1 MESRLLLPDDFPS
14 LPPADRVDVLC
25 DAFES
30 SYRSG
35 TRPRIE
41 DYLSTSLPVDQETL
55 LSELLPLDVEYR
67 RAHGEQ
73 PSIDE
78 YLARFPGHTR
88 LVRRALDVE
97 SESIHR
103 SLDSTV
109 VDRRDWLQPAA
120 QLPAPPTHLGRYQLT
135 AVIGRGSFGE
145 VWCAHDPDL
154 DRDVALKTLRS
165 DREYTPDAVKQFLQE
180 GRKLARLQH
189 AGVVR
194 VHDVGHDAGRCF
206 IVSELIAGETLA
218 ERLERE
224 GKLPWQA
231 AVGLAADVAEALHT
245 AHVLGIVHRDIK
257 SSNILLDARGRPH
270 LADFGLAITEEEQL
284 DEPAA
289 MVGTY
294 AFMPPEQVRGQSRLA
309 DARSDVYSLGVVLY
323 RMLTGRFPFVAKTEE
338 QWREQILERSPRPL
352 RTIDESIPAAV
363 EQVCLKCLSKP
374 MADRYTTAGD
384 LAAAL
389 REALQESAATRPA
402 RPERATRR
410 WGRLVVMA
418 ASILL
423 AAGLGLA
430 LGAILAPE
438 RDPGGGLPALTVVPL
453 SADPAAETYRPI
465 WDVSPDGRSLTV
477 GSPFRTCLLQL
488 GDHQSGTLDFEIDLN
503 RQDWDGIVG
512 FFFGLREE
520 GGLERGRMYQRLVIV
535 RAEFL
540 PPAEPRVEHHLQL
553 VVSSDELRYSMTIA
567 HTQIEAPQ
575 GSATLRVQV
584 DGQGELRGLWL
595 GDVECSQLLT
605 DYRTWREQA
614 ESRGFVLDG
623 RGPFGL
629 YCDNA
634 SAVFSGAHL
643 AGQAMTF
650 RALPRRAEL

>member
-1 MESRLLLPDDFPS
+1 MESRLLLPDGFS
-14 LPPADRVDVLC
+14 RLGPADRVDVLC

-35 TRPRIE
+35 ERPQIE
-41 DYLSTSLPVDQETL
+41 DYLSTSIPDDQATL
-55 LSELLPLDVEYR
+55 LSELVPLDVEYR
-67 RAHGEQ
+67 QAQGES
-73 PSIDE
+73 PTPLE
-78 YLARFPGHTR
+78 YEARFPGHIDV
-88 LVRRALDVE
+88 VRRAFPNEPE
-97 SESIHR
+97 SLHR

-109 VDRRDWLQPAA
+109 VDHRVGVALSSLPAA
-120 QLPAPPTHLGRYQLT
+120 PTKLGRYRLMS
-135 AVIGRGSFGE
+135 VIGRGSFGE
-145 VWCAHDPDL
+145 VWRAHDPDL

-165 DREYTPDAVKQFLQE
+165 DRQYTADALRRFLDE

-189 AGVVR
+189 PGVVR
-194 VHDVGHDAGRCF
+194 VHDVGHDSDRCF
-206 IVSELIAGETLA
+206 IVSELIAGETLDR
-218 ERLERE
+218 RLERE

-231 AVGLAADVAEALHT
+231 AVELAADVAEALHA

-338 QWREQILERSPRPL
+338 QWREQILDRSPRPL
-352 RTIDESIPAAV
+352 RTIDDTIPAAV

-389 REALQESAATRPA
+389 RACVAPQPVKA
-402 RPERATRR
+402 ERAAWR
-410 WGRLVVMA
+410 WGRLVVMVA
-418 ASILL
+418 GIML

-430 LGAILAPE
+430 LGAILSPK
-438 RDPGGGLPALTVVPL
+438 RGLDGGPPALTVVPL

-477 GSPFRTCLLQL
+477 GSQFRTCLLQL
-488 GDHQSGTLDFEIDLN
+488 GEHRAGTLDFEIDLN
-503 RQDWDGIVG
+503 RQDWDGMVG
-512 FFFGLREE
+512 LFFGLREE
-520 GGLERGRMYQRLVIV
+520 GGLERGRMFQRLVIV

-540 PPAEPRVEHHLQL
+540 PPAEPRVEYHLQL
-553 VVSSDELRYSMTIA
+553 VVSSDELRDSMTLA
-567 HTQIEAPQ
+567 HTQIEAPR
-575 GSATLRVQV
+575 GSATLRVKV
-584 DGQGELRGLWL
+584 DGQGELQGLWL
-595 GDVECSQLLT
+595 GDVDCGQLLT
-605 DYRTWREQA
+605 DYRSLRELA
-614 ESRGFVLDG
+614 ESRGFLLDG

-634 SAVFSGAHL
+634 SAVFSGARL
-643 AGQAMTF
+643 AGQAMAF
-650 RALPRRAEL
+650 RTLPRPAEL